1 MSQNISE
8 LYRLSHH
15 TKYLF
20 KHGGIS
26 KVLMGIFGAY
36 FYKKLK
42 YSLIDLS
49 KERTIDVHGCKFA
62 LKPNDKGISAELLLF
77 GSHEPLS
84 TVQVTSILKPG
95 MTCIDLGSNIGYYV
109 VLESKIVGKNG
120 KVIAIEASPDNYKYL
135 QKNSKLQNFSNIETY
150 NFVLS
155 DHNGKVNFLT
165 KPISNW
171 SRVMSDDEIPEP
183 SDKISRVPMKTLDS
197 FIEEEKIDRV
207 DFARMDVEGYEY
219 NIYQGMHKTI
229 EKFKPALF
237 IEFHLS
243 VLGTEKTKKF
253 LSELKN
259 DGYETNYYTPRL
271 LDNHF
276 LADKKYIQNYSI
288 DEIIQKLDEGSIPIA
303 FTLFLS
309 HI

>member
-8 LYRLSHH
+8 RYRLSHH
-15 TKYLF
+15 TKFLF

-26 KVLMGIFGAY
+26 KVMMGLFGAY
-36 FYKKLK
+36 FYKKLR

-49 KERTIDVHGCKFA
+49 KERTIEIHGCKFA
-62 LKPNDKGISAELLLF
+62 LKPNDKGISAELLSF

-84 TVQVTSILKPG
+84 TDLVTSVIKPG
-95 MTCIDLGSNIGYYV
+95 MTCIELGSNIGYYA

-135 QKNSKLQNFSNIETY
+135 QKNSKLQNFSNMETY
-150 NFVLS
+150 NFVLG
-155 DHNGKVNFLT
+155 DHNGEVNFLT
-165 KPISNW
+165 KSISNW
-171 SRVMSDDEIPEP
+171 SRIMKDNEKPNP
-183 SDKISRVPMKTLDS
+183 SDSISKLPMKTLDS
-197 FIEEEKIDRV
+197 FLEEKKLDRV

-219 NIYQGMHKTI
+219 NIYQGMKKTI
-229 EKFKPALF
+229 EKFKPSLL
-237 IEFHLS
+237 IEFHLNI
-243 VLGTEKTKKF
+243 LGKSKTKKF

-288 DEIIQKLDEGSIPIA
+288 DEVIQKLDEGSIPIA